1 MTSPCSLGRRKWG
14 GVFQHDE
21 VKYIYL
27 NAYLVILS
35 EQTEK
40 SVKENRTQPNE
51 STDSSEPFLDFGEED
66 LKLDDESEFAG
77 QLTKIEK
84 KAPPKNGE

>member
-1 MTSPCSLGRRKWG
+1 MTSPCLLGRRKWG

-27 NAYLVILS
+27 NDHLIILS
-35 EQTEK
+35 EQTEN

-51 STDSSEPFLDFGEED
+51 STNTSEPFLDFGEED
-66 LKLDDESEFAG
+66 LKLDDSEFAG

-84 KAPPKNGE
+84 KAPPKNGK